1 MGWFN
6 LLMTE
11 FIVACVE
18 GYYFS
23 PIHIPFLLP
32 PYPPPLSTPVT
43 QAKFIVVRGRRDGV
57 DLVLIYRYVVIFIAR
72 FG

>member
-6 LLMTE
+6 VLMTE
-11 FIVACVE
+11 FIVACE
-18 GYYFS
+18 AGYYFS
-23 PIHIPFLLP
+23 RIHIPLLLP
-32 PYPPPLSTPVT
+32 PYPLPLSTPAT
-43 QAKFIVVRGRRDGV
+43 QAKFIVVSGRKVGV

>member
-6 LLMTE
+6 VFMTE
-11 FIVACVE
+11 FIVACVA

-23 PIHIPFLLP
+23 SIHILFLLP
-32 PYPPPLSTPVT
+32 PYPVPLSTTAT
-43 QAKFIVVRGRRDGV
+43 QAKFIVVSDRKDGV
-57 DLVLIYRYVVIFIAR
+57 DLVLICRYVVIFVTR

>member
-1 MGWFN
+1 MGWFYM
-6 LLMTE
+6 LMTE
-11 FIVACVE
+11 FIVACVA

-32 PYPPPLSTPVT
+32 PYLLPLSTPT
-43 QAKFIVVRGRRDGV
+43 MQAKFIDVSGRKDGV
-57 DLVLIYRYVVIFIAR
+57 DLVLIYHYVVIFIAR